1 MKNRV
6 HAEAFQKDLDILYD
20 LYKSR
25 LLVVEQIARRHGY
38 TKGSM
43 YHKLGRLRKRGY
55 ISTQNIKGFSSQG
68 GLQGK
73 CYRITDVGINFLR
86 EQGYDIEI
94 TASALRVSDMRVPT
108 LITTNDLFE
117 EFSSQGWET
126 LDSRELK
133 VNYNLNRGLNLH
145 GMLSSPNLS
154 SQDGELS
161 SQGFDQRNYPF
172 YILLEGTS
180 DDFIKRIRGEVE
192 RLQQFSDLIF
202 FTKNVEVFQ
211 RTFSEML
218 MNADVFT
225 YRSFR
230 ILPYGYGVRYLIYY
244 DNFQVLLNYLEDR
257 FNIYEVFKS
266 DSEYYQNYFETVV
279 EYEGDEYYL
288 VNMLDYNLT
297 NLYHIRNYTNE
308 RYKEDG
314 RKVLLLSDSKR
325 NVNYQKILEGIG
337 HVEYL
342 YVDVED
348 LMNYPVY

>member
-1 MKNRV
+1 MTNRI
-6 HAEAFQKDLDILYD
+6 HEEAWEKDREVLYD

-25 LLVVEQIARRHGY
+25 LLMVDQLARRHDY

-43 YHKLGRLRKRGY
+43 YHKLSRLRHRGFVA
-55 ISTQNIKGFSSQG
+55 TQNIKGFSSQG

-73 CYRITDVGINFLR
+73 CYKITNKGISYLKKH
-86 EQGYDIEI
+86 GYELSLKAESIK
-94 TASALRVSDMRVPT
+94 VSDMRVPT
-108 LITTNDLFE
+108 LIITNDLFE
-117 EFSSQGWET
+117 QFSNKGWKV

-133 VNYNLNRGLNLH
+133 EQYKLNRGLNLH
-145 GMLSSPNLS
+145 GMLSSPNIS
-154 SQDGELS
+154 SRDIS
-161 SQGFDQRNYPF
+161 SQGFEQRNYPF

-180 DDFIKRIRGEVE
+180 DAFIKRIRGEVG

-202 FTKNVEVFQ
+202 FTKNVDVFQ

-230 ILPYGYGVRYLIYY
+230 VLPYGYGMRYLIYY
-244 DNFQVLLNYLEDR
+244 DNFQVLLHYLEDR
-257 FNIYEVFKS
+257 FEIYEVSKS
-266 DSEYYQNYFETVV
+266 QNNYYQNYFKTVV
-279 EYEGDEYYL
+279 EYEGNEYYL
-288 VNMLDYNLT
+288 INMLDYNLT

-308 RYKEDG
+308 RYNEDG

-342 YVDVED
+342 YIDVDD
-348 LMNYPVY
+348 LMNYPIEK